1 MSDEFN
7 KWNELKKDVDAS
19 LPDPLHFPKESDVWI
34 TILGK
39 NIGFEQNGVG
49 SDFLRPVLVI
59 KRFNNQMFWC
69 IPLSTKQKD
78 YDFYYN
84 LSDPSGMPISV
95 VLAQLRLISI
105 KRFRRKLYSF
115 PEETLAII
123 KKKLKRF
130 LS

>member
-69 IPLSTKQKD
+69 IPL
-78 YDFYYN
+78 
-84 LSDPSGMPISV
+84 
-95 VLAQLRLISI
+95 
-105 KRFRRKLYSF
+105 
-115 PEETLAII
+115 
-123 KKKLKRF
+123 
-130 LS
+130 